1 MIGYNPS
8 HLNKNETLLEAFHR
22 VEAYLKANPQYQ
34 VYQSSA
40 QYQEGTQEYLLNTII
55 VPEGSKVG
63 AGDVV
68 LFSNVYYAVITSVS
82 ETTFS
87 IEPATNFRGTDG
99 TDGVTPDISVSATVD
114 NNVGTP
120 LVVVTKNGTKENPS
134 FILNFQNL
142 KGKTGATGEKG
153 ETGLAAL
160 TYSKTNAALQAGTF
174 PTDLDGYNRT
184 PLIGEIC
191 GYFST
196 AGYCGTGII
205 QEINSNIVTVRTV
218 GKVSTTGPQGSTGDK
233 GDTGPK
239 GDTGNAIYLYNG
251 LLDSSVTEVPS
262 TQVTIPEGR
271 RLQSGD
277 ILISTYKDSFGAL
290 ASVFTV
296 MGLGGTATV
305 EFIGNLST
313 GGGGTTL
320 NKYTLTLNGGNYGLS
335 YQEVNHVYRIREKC
349 KGDFKIYP
357 YLGNTE
363 TAYSIPIHITSNSS
377 NAYIVLEYATVDS
390 GKNILRDYYI
400 FGTGGK
406 GYRRYRTS
414 FYNDTP
420 AGTTTYYE
428 DTSNQKI
435 TIVYYN
441 DTEIT

>member
-40 QYQEGTQEYLLNTII
+40 QYQEGTQEYALNTIV

-87 IEPATNFRGTDG
+87 IATATNFRGTDG

-134 FILNFQNL
+134 FILGFQNL
-142 KGKTGATGEKG
+142 KGATGKTGEKG
-153 ETGLAAL
+153 ETGLTAL

-174 PTDLDGYNRT
+174 PTDLGAYNRT

-191 GYFST
+191 VYFST

-218 GKVSTTGPQGSTGDK
+218 GKVSTTGPQGATGATGDE
-233 GDTGPK
+233 GPK
-239 GDTGNAIYLYNG
+239 GDTGNAIYLYDG

-271 RLQSGD
+271 RLQPGD
-277 ILISTYKDSFGAL
+277 ILISTYENSFGAL
-290 ASVFTV
+290 ASVSIV

-305 EFIGNLST
+305 EFIGTLKSQ
-313 GGGGTTL
+313 GGGTTL
-320 NKYTLTLNGGNYGLS
+320 NKYTMSNLNSTSSSDMKLLCKIVKESKGKIMLSFVGPGNIPASCIYGDNNDINVFISGVGISTDKSIRITIMLT
-335 YQEVNHVYRIREKC
+335 I
-349 KGDFKIYP
+349 
-357 YLGNTE
+357 
-363 TAYSIPIHITSNSS
+363 NSS
-377 NAYIVLEYATVDS
+377 TGVISYGNRENYTYANNAYEVVNFNGVIRCIY
-390 GKNILRDYYI
+390 
-400 FGTGGK
+400 F
-406 GYRRYRTS
+406 
-414 FYNDTP
+414 
-420 AGTTTYYE
+420 
-428 DTSNQKI
+428 
-435 TIVYYN
+435 N
-441 DTEIT
+441 DTEITL